1 MSSFMNADL
10 GSDSDSDDGDFDPK
24 KETHTGNFA
33 EDANQLLKDPN
44 NKGFEIPSLDK
55 V

>member
-24 KETHTGNFA
+24 KEKREGA
-33 EDANQLLKDPN
+33 
-44 NKGFEIPSLDK
+44 
-55 V
+55 

>member
-24 KETHTGNFA
+24 KEKHEGA
-33 EDANQLLKDPN
+33 
-44 NKGFEIPSLDK
+44 
-55 V
+55 